1 MCGARSVK
9 YTCKRRVFQ
18 TRDPSGPRGPVAR
31 IRPIDLELLAHAVD
45 ATRTANPA
53 PVDVT
58 DLAYDARR
66 VTPGALFV
74 CVPGMKA
81 DGHDFAPQ
89 AVADGAAALIVER
102 EVDLPVPQLLVAD
115 AREAMALAADAFFGH
130 PTRGLEV
137 AGVTGTNGKTTTAFI
152 LFAILAAAGRRP
164 GLLGTIENR
173 VGGERRAAVRTTSE
187 AIDVQ
192 RLLREMLDAGDT
204 SVAMEATSHGSA
216 LKRLLGIRFAV
227 LVFTNLSQDHLDFH
241 GTLEDYYD
249 AKRRLF
255 TEPDLDGRR
264 APAVVNVGDAHGRR
278 LAQELREIGEE
289 PVTFELA
296 DAQELELTAGGARF
310 TVAGIPLETRLRG
323 RFNVENVLGAV
334 KAARVLGIE
343 SQAIATGVAH
353 VTGVPG
359 RFEAVDEGQPF
370 TVLVDYAHTPEALEN
385 VLTEAR
391 EITAGRLVCVFGCGG
406 DRDRSK
412 RPLMGDVVARLADAA
427 IVTSDNPRSE
437 DPQAII
443 DEIVAG
449 MSGDPEVEP
458 DREAAIA
465 SAFERA
471 GEGDVV
477 VIAGKGHEQGQE
489 FADRV
494 VPFDDREIARETLR
508 RLAARA

>member
-1 MCGARSVK
+1 LVDS
-9 YTCKRRVFQ
+9 
-18 TRDPSGPRGPVAR
+18 
-31 IRPIDLELLAHAVD
+31 RPIDLELLVQAVS
-45 ATRTANPA
+45 ALRTANPA
-53 PVDVT
+53 PVDIT

-74 CVPGMKA
+74 CVPGLKA
-81 DGHDFAPQ
+81 DGHDFAPD
-89 AVADGAAALIVER
+89 AVANGAVALIVER
-102 EVDLPVPQLLVAD
+102 ELDIAVPQLVVAD
-115 AREAMALAADAFFGH
+115 ARAAMALAADAFFGR
-130 PTRGLEV
+130 PTRALEV
-137 AGVTGTNGKTTTAFI
+137 AGVTGTNGKTTTAFL

-192 RLLREMLDAGDT
+192 RLLREMLDAGDR
-204 SVAMEATSHGSA
+204 SCAMEATSHGSA
-216 LKRLLGIRFAV
+216 LKRLVGVRFAV

-241 GTLEDYYD
+241 GTLEDYYE

-255 TEPDLDGRR
+255 TEPDADGHRP
-264 APAVVNVGDAHGRR
+264 PAVINVDDNHGRR
-278 LAQELREIGEE
+278 LVDELRELGEA
-289 PVTFELA
+289 PVTFSIA
-296 DAQELELTAGGARF
+296 DAAGLELTAHGASF
-310 TVAGIPLETRLRG
+310 TVDGIALRTKLRG

-334 KAARVLGIE
+334 KAAHAMGVE
-343 SQAIATGVAH
+343 ADAIATGVAH
-353 VTGVPG
+353 LTGVPG

-391 EITAGRLVCVFGCGG
+391 EITVGRLVCVFGCGG

-412 RPLMGDVVARLADAA
+412 RPLMGEVVSRLADSA

-443 DEIVAG
+443 DEILAG
-449 MSGDPEVEP
+449 VSEPVDVEP
-458 DREAAIA
+458 AREAAITMA
-465 SAFERA
+465 LERA
-471 GEGDVV
+471 EEGDVV

-489 FADRV
+489 FADKV
-494 VPFDDREIARETLR
+494 VPFDDREVARDALR
-508 RLAARA
+508 RPAART

>member
-1 MCGARSVK
+1 VPRMCE
-9 YTCKRRVFQ
+9 
-18 TRDPSGPRGPVAR
+18 RGRGSLVESHA
-31 IRPIDLELLAHAVD
+31 IELQLLAQDVR
-45 ATRTANPA
+45 ATRTVNLA

-74 CVPGMKA
+74 CVPGLKA
-81 DGHDFAPQ
+81 DGHDFAPT
-89 AVADGAAALIVER
+89 AVASGAAALVVER
-102 EVDLPVPQLLVAD
+102 ELDQPVPQLVVED
-115 AREAMALAADAFFGH
+115 SREAMALAADAFFGQ
-130 PTRGLEV
+130 PTRELEV
-137 AGVTGTNGKTTTAFI
+137 AGVTGTNGKTTTAFL

-192 RLLREMLDAGDT
+192 RLLREMLDAGDR
-204 SVAMEATSHGSA
+204 SCAMEATSHGSA
-216 LKRLLGIRFAV
+216 LNRLLGIRFAV

-241 GTLEDYYD
+241 GTLENYFD

-255 TEPDLDGRR
+255 TKPDVDGRR
-264 APAVVNVGDAHGRR
+264 PPAVVNVDGEHGRR
-278 LAQELREIGEE
+278 LAEELRGLGED
-289 PVTFELA
+289 PITFGLS
-296 DAQELELTAGGARF
+296 DAEDLELTAAGARF
-310 TVAGIPLETRLRG
+310 VVDGIPIDTKLRG

-334 KAARVLGIE
+334 KAARVL
-343 SQAIATGVAH
+343 
-353 VTGVPG
+353 GVPG

-370 TVLVDYAHTPEALEN
+370 TVLVDYAHTPEALGN
-385 VLTEAR
+385 VLREAR

-406 DRDRSK
+406 DRDRGK
-412 RPLMGDVVARLADAA
+412 RPLMGEVVARLADSA

-437 DPQAII
+437 KPQAII
-443 DEIVAG
+443 AEIVAG
-449 MSGDPEVEP
+449 MPGEPEVGP

-465 SAFERA
+465 AALERA
-471 GEGDVV
+471 EDGDVV

-489 FADRV
+489 FADRI
-494 VPFDDREIARETLR
+494 VPFDDREVARQILR

>member
-1 MCGARSVK
+1 
-9 YTCKRRVFQ
+9 
-18 TRDPSGPRGPVAR
+18 
-31 IRPIDLELLAHAVD
+31 LATAVHA
-45 ATRTANPA
+45 ARTANPA
-53 PVDVT
+53 SVDVT

-74 CVPGMKA
+74 CVPGLKA

-89 AVADGAAALIVER
+89 AVANGAAALIVER
-102 EVDLPVPQLLVAD
+102 ELDQPIPQLVVAD
-115 AREAMALAADAFFGH
+115 AREAMALAADAFFGT
-130 PTRGLEV
+130 PTRELEV
-137 AGVTGTNGKTTTAFI
+137 AGVTGTNGKTTTAFL

-192 RLLREMLDAGDT
+192 RLLREMLDAGDR
-204 SVAMEATSHGSA
+204 SCAMEATSHGSA

-241 GTLEDYYD
+241 GTLEDYFD

-255 TEPDLDGRR
+255 TEPDVDGRR
-264 APAVVNVGDAHGRR
+264 PCAVVNAGDDHGRR
-278 LAQELREIGEE
+278 LAEELRGLGEE
-289 PVTFELA
+289 PVTFDLA
-296 DAQELELTAGGARF
+296 DAGELELTAGGARF
-310 TVAGIPLETRLRG
+310 TVDGIRIETRLRG

-334 KAARVLGIE
+334 KAAHVLGIE
-343 SQAIATGVAH
+343 PDAIARGIEH

-391 EITAGRLVCVFGCGG
+391 EITTGRLVCVFGCGG

-412 RPLMGDVVARLADAA
+412 RPLMGEVVARLADSA

-437 DPQAII
+437 DPEAII
-443 DEIVAG
+443 NEIVTG
-449 MSGDPEVEP
+449 MPGEPEAET
-458 DREAAIA
+458 DRKAAIA
-465 SAFERA
+465 AALERA
-471 GEGDVV
+471 EEGDIV

-494 VPFDDREIARETLR
+494 VPFDDREVAREALR